1 MTHSEQKEAAC
12 LHFMSAGV
20 KEACGRMKEIY
31 VNILVTS
38 PAKRTME
45 TYFPLDNE
53 LLLLHF
59 VLRRQF
65 LCKPIARQGSK
76 KTQNKTKTQYK
87 KMKLYSKCFGFSKTQ
102 AKSDYPCKNNVPSSI
117 LGFIYNC
124 FIHMPGCIPVRT
136 TLLTL

>member
-1 MTHSEQKEAAC
+1 
-12 LHFMSAGV
+12 MSAGV

-76 KTQNKTKTQYK
+76 KNKTKNKNTIQK
-87 KMKLYSKCFGFSKTQ
+87 NEAVFKVFWFFKNTSKE
-102 AKSDYPCKNNVPSSI
+102 
-117 LGFIYNC
+117 
-124 FIHMPGCIPVRT
+124 
-136 TLLTL
+136 